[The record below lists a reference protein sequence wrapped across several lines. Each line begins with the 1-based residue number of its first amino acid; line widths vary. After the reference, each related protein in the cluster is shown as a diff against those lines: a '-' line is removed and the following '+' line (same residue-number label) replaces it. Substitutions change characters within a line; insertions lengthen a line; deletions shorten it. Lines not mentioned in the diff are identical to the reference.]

1 MVEDQSTFETYFQAF
16 RAPGEQEPIL
26 IPVVRHPI
34 LNELYVLW
42 CDITTCFPR
51 ATRVQYTNIFVPM
64 LKDDRLYRAKPHGI
78 RHHPDIVLDVI
89 YGDWVS
95 SKVIKQKKR
104 GVIRGTIGGDAIH
117 TANDGESIGDTID
130 GEGGET
136 LDMSDSASATTHHGA
151 DDTLPI
157 DGDDILGVSDWT
169 VQVEGRS
176 VQASVQETNISSHSA
191 SIGDEDLGAVGV
203 DGAVGE
209 ADVEVKVEVE
219 VGGKVEDEVRE
230 KAEVEAEA
238 KVETEC
244 SARAGSHTT
253 PIQQPKSTTE
263 RSPETGHPLPATPEK
278 EDVPKP
284 SVALKPAA
292 AKPATTEPPTTMSI
306 HEDHLRIADVVA
318 NRVKDILNIQNSWWN
333 SYPKYF
339 CFLPVLATT
348 TETTATGMTTSGDSL
363 DKISDKTVFQLC
375 NYCDCGDVASQ
386 KDPSH
391 WTFGN
396 SHTDVPQE
404 HLASIIP
411 LVGEFIV
418 AVLEMI
424 KYRVVAGDIIGLFPE
439 STLDIHRRLSLAIRF
454 FELKGVQ
461 SCEKYVRDNL
471 AGSSSGMLDPVALP
485 SQEQVHD
492 FWRIIKRRSWMTHEM
507 MPHRIEGG
515 HIAWQCMLHWFP
527 TSSTESER
535 VLGELMDRT
544 SKDIEYA
551 TETGAVISTVGTLKR
566 AREVFRLVEALSITT
581 ILRMSLQWELTQDDE
596 REIAKEIVKVS
607 VAAIHIT
614 VQRASAVQDS
624 TNTGLGY
631 GLVPLVM
638 AAFQNSKLDA
648 FVLLA
653 PTPDERHKNYISD
666 ERSYIVSSFESPPAG
681 MVALISRRTGQD
693 ERVKAILRASDAA
706 LAVKSIRRIAQGFHN
721 FSQLEFTRDCAD
733 MDITITFAAPGSGKP
748 GCEVEDTDHNNRDIV
763 SFFESRQW
771 CDEIKCDFDVIS
783 DGAYSRLKCLT
794 RLSMIFTL
802 AQDRAKVREIIRM
815 NRNLKTLLL
824 YNVVHDDP
832 SQIFEAFKSLLFNH
846 PSIEMLR
853 VEHSHYR
860 MAPSM
865 FTWSNPS
872 DPAKMKVEMTCH
884 GGDRLQAMFQ
894 RYAPQI
900 EGLTLER
907 PRPEDIAVLEKSS
920 RLKKGPM
927 ALRRMAILWVNQ
939 MEESVRHDLKTI
951 ILRRDIG
958 EVVVVGSAAAPTSG
972 NREGETGSRLGDSR
986 SKSVTRSSLD
996 NRNKASSSGNISSTT
1011 ACTVMADFV
1020 IAVRSKITML
1030 TMCDGTHSKLFE
1042 ELEQIEESLDMPRLV
1057 SISLAG
1063 GWDTTM
1069 FGCAWFEKLIK
1080 SKRPGPYVAS
1090 SSGGMPGPT
1099 PSIQLEN
1106 IARTSVITAFHLAQ
1120 VAILPEEWDRLITY
1134 LDFSQLVN
1142 FDVFQTNAFNLRTL
1156 FKLADAIPVDCGRLA
1171 KFTVHDGRISKE
1183 HAYKALFE
1191 RFRTKR
1197 IGKNVR
1203 ILVRGMRF
1211 Y

>member
-1 MVEDQSTFETYFQAF
+1 MVEDRSAFETYFQAF

-51 ATRVQYTNIFVPM
+51 ATRVQYTNVFVPL
-64 LKDDRLYRAKPHGI
+64 LKDDRLYR
-78 RHHPDIVLDVI
+78 HHPGIVLDVI
-89 YGDWVS
+89 YGDWAPK
-95 SKVIKQKKR
+95 KVIKQKGR
-104 GVIRGTIGGDAIH
+104 GVVQGTVGSDTIH
-117 TANDGESIGDTID
+117 TSNDGGGNKDTVD

-136 LDMSDSASATTHHGA
+136 LDQLDSAPVATHPCE
-151 DDTLPI
+151 DDTLSI
-157 DGDDILGVSDWT
+157 DGCDIVGGSDCT
-169 VQVEGRS
+169 GQRQSVEGRS
-176 VQASVQETNISSHSA
+176 VQASVQEANISSPSA
-191 SIGDEDLGAVGV
+191 SIGDEELEAAGI

-209 ADVEVKVEVE
+209 AGVEVKVEVE
-219 VGGKVEDEVRE
+219 VKAKVE
-230 KAEVEAEA
+230 AEVKAKPEMEAEA
-238 KVETEC
+238 KVE
-244 SARAGSHTT
+244 AKHPAYAGNHAT
-253 PIQQPKSTTE
+253 PIQLPTSTTD
-263 RSPETGHPLPATPEK
+263 SAPETGYPFPTTTPGK
-278 EDVPKP
+278 EGVPKP
-284 SVALKPAA
+284 STASKPAA
-292 AKPATTEPPTTMSI
+292 SKPAASKPESTGPTTTMFI
-306 HEDHLRIADVVA
+306 QEGHLRITDVVA
-318 NRVKDILNIQNSWWN
+318 NRVKDILNTQNSWWN

-339 CFLPVLATT
+339 CFLPMLATI
-348 TETTATGMTTSGDSL
+348 TGTTTSADTL
-363 DKISDKTVFQLC
+363 DKISDTTVFQLC

-391 WTFGN
+391 WTFGS

-424 KYRVVAGDIIGLFPE
+424 KYRVAAADVIGLFPE
-439 STLDIHRRLSLAIRF
+439 STLDIHRRVSLAIRF

-461 SCEKYVRDNL
+461 SCEKYVRDRL
-471 AGSSSGMLDPVALP
+471 SGSSSGVLGPVALP
-485 SQEQVHD
+485 SQKQVHD
-492 FWRIIKRRSWMTHEM
+492 FWRIVKRRSWMTHEM
-507 MPHRIEGG
+507 MPHRIAGG
-515 HIAWQCMLHWFP
+515 HIGWMCMLHWFP
-527 TSSTESER
+527 TSSTEGEN
-535 VLGELMDRT
+535 VLGELMGRA

-566 AREVFRLVEALSITT
+566 AQEVFRLVEALSITA
-581 ILRMSLQWELTQDDE
+581 ILRVSLQRELTQDDE
-596 REIAKEIVKVS
+596 REIAKEIAKVS

-614 VQRASAVQDS
+614 VQRASAVQDL
-624 TNTGLGY
+624 TNPGLGY
-631 GLVPLVM
+631 GLVSLVM
-638 AAFQNSKLDA
+638 AALRNTKLEA

-666 ERSYIVSSFESPPAG
+666 ERSFIVSSFESLPAG
-681 MVALISRRTGQD
+681 MVALISRRTRQD
-693 ERVKAILRASDAA
+693 ERVKATLRASDAA
-706 LAVKSIRRIAQGFHN
+706 MALKSIRRIAQGFHK
-721 FSQLEFTRDCAD
+721 FSQLEFTHDCVD

-748 GCEVEDTDHNNRDIV
+748 GCEVEDTNHSSRDIV
-763 SFFESRQW
+763 RFFESRQW
-771 CDEIKCDFDVIS
+771 CDEINCDFDVIS

-794 RLSMIFTL
+794 RLNMIFTL
-802 AQDRAKVREIIRM
+802 AQDRTKVREIIKM

-824 YNVVHDDP
+824 HNVVHDDP

-853 VEHSHYR
+853 VEHGHYR
-860 MAPSM
+860 MASSM
-865 FTWSNPS
+865 FTWTNPSNPTQ
-872 DPAKMKVEMTCH
+872 MKVDMTCH
-884 GGDRLQAMFQ
+884 GGDKLQAMFQ

-939 MEESVRHDLKTI
+939 MEESVRNDLKTI
-951 ILRRDIG
+951 ILRRDIE
-958 EVVVVGSAAAPTSG
+958 EVMVVGSAAAPSLSNQG
-972 NREGETGSRLGDSR
+972 SESGSRLGGNR
-986 SKSVTRSSLD
+986 SKNVTKSSLD
-996 NRNKASSSGNISSTT
+996 DKNNASGSGSVNSAT

-1020 IAVRSKITML
+1020 LAVRSKITML
-1030 TMCDGTHSKLFE
+1030 TMCDGTHCRLFE

-1063 GWDTTM
+1063 GWDPTI
-1069 FGCAWFEKLIK
+1069 FGCAWFEKLLK
-1080 SKRPGPYVAS
+1080 SKRPGLHIAS
-1090 SSGGMPGPT
+1090 SSGGMQGPT
-1099 PSIQLEN
+1099 STIQFEKF
-1106 IARTSVITAFHLAQ
+1106 AHTSVITAFHLAQ
-1120 VAILPEEWDRLITY
+1120 VVILPEEWDRLITY

-1171 KFTVHDGRISKE
+1171 KFTVHDGCISKE